1 MKEKKRFIHGSI
13 FVEKRGKKKMEVK
26 KEKIKVHLLFSLRD
40 HFCRTALVW
49 ENKKMIDNTN
59 F

>member
-13 FVEKRGKKKMEVK
+13 FVEKKGKEKNGSE
-26 KEKIKVHLLFSLRD
+26 KEKIKVHHLFSLRD
-40 HFCRTALVW
+40 HFCRTALMW